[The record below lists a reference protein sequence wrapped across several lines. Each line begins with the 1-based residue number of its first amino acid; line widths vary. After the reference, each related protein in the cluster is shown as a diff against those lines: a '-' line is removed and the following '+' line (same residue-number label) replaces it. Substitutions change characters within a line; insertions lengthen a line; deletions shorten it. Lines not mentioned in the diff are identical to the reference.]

1 MDKILLFAGSNHNKS
16 INHLFLEL
24 VAGLLSGQDHV
35 LIRLTDLSFPIYSI
49 QEEAL
54 GIPADAIALK
64 KLIDDHTVLVISVP
78 EHNGSYTA
86 YFKNILD
93 WLSRIDKAYRV
104 LADKKVIL
112 FSVSP
117 GGGGDGTLRHTRDV
131 LLRMGASVM
140 DALSIKQF
148 YKVVR
153 SHNGPLQLN
162 DDLRK
167 EIVSIFKKNNI

>member
-1 MDKILLFAGSNHNKS
+1 MDKILMFAGSNHNKS
-16 INHLFLEL
+16 INHLFIEL
-24 VAGLLSGQDHV
+24 IAGLLSYQDHV
-35 LIRLTDLSFPIYSI
+35 LIRLTDLSFPIYST

-54 GIPADAIALK
+54 GIPAHAIALK
-64 KLIDDHTVLVISVP
+64 KLIDDHSLLVISVP

-93 WLSRIDKAYRV
+93 WLSRIDKEHRV
-104 LADKKVIL
+104 LTGKKVIL

-117 GGGGDGTLRHTRDV
+117 GEGGDGSLRHTSDV
-131 LLRMGASVM
+131 LVRMGASVV
-140 DALSIKQF
+140 DSLSIKQF

-153 SHNGPLQLN
+153 SHNGHLQLN

-167 EIVSIFKKNNI
+167 EILSIFKIQHI